1 MAPNP
6 FAGTGSALVAALG
19 LGHFAPGCELN
30 EAFARCGGQLV
41 RNVVGD
47 EKDAG

>member
-1 MAPNP
+1 VVLNP

-19 LGHFAPGCELN
+19 LGCELN
-30 EAFARCGGQLV
+30 EAFARFGEQRVQGAM
-41 RNVVGD
+41 GD